1 MLVTLPVLVGG
12 WSLAGWRQGLWL
24 PGQHCN
30 FFICYIVISFY
41 LLYILSIF
49 LCFWLPAQHCHIFL
63 PVISFI
69 YFVISF
75 YLFLSFCVFV
85 SFIYFVISFY
95 LFFIFLCFWLPG
107 QHCHIFLSNV
117 LHIEFA
123 NLTVSFSWALLGDL
137 KSMHNIRI
145 AHMCDAI
152 IHVASFHT

>member
-30 FFICYIVISFY
+30 FFYLLYCHIFLSFIYFFYIFIFYVFFLSFYVFGCLRSIVISFY
-41 LLYILSIF
+41 QLYLLYILWY
-49 LCFWLPAQHCHIFL
+49 LL
-63 PVISFI
+63 SF
-69 YFVISF
+69 
-75 YLFLSFCVFV
+75 FLSFCVFGCLG
-85 SFIYFVISFY
+85 SIVIS
-95 LFFIFLCFWLPG
+95 
-107 QHCHIFLSNV
+107 FLSNV

-123 NLTVSFSWALLGDL
+123 NLSFSWALLGDL